1 MAEDN
6 WHNTEQE
13 KPFPGLERVVSFSNQ
28 SHTDEYVDKILLS
41 FFFTNHTP
49 FAVFYKGSFSKSL
62 SNWNQELSVAQSI
75 VLNNCNSFHHNI
87 HF

>member
-6 WHNTEQE
+6 WHNSEQE

-41 FFFTNHTP
+41 FFLQIIRHLQCYIKAASPNP
-49 FAVFYKGSFSKSL
+49 FQTEIRSF
-62 SNWNQELSVAQSI
+62 Q
-75 VLNNCNSFHHNI
+75 
-87 HF
+87 